1 MRTGL
6 ISCAL
11 ALLVLVACGATAAD
25 SPKVAL
31 DAKDMPIQQAME
43 QVGKEAGV
51 QIVCES
57 SVKGTVNGSFE
68 SVELEKLL
76 DTITRLNNLKWQKL
90 YLPAQSDQKPTPEQI
105 NARAEAIAA
114 VTGGPMVVCD
124 PATGKQKVFVEQD
137 SAAPSVAPDKLG
149 LKLVYLISKPKEE
162 PKVETKESEKGKGES
177 TDFQSLE
184 QERVKLMAKMT
195 PEQRVAAMQQETAYV
210 MQLDPATRQQVL
222 IDQFMA
228 QRNMDPQ
235 TRDLY
240 RQAMRDAWQ
249 KMRDQGLIPPG
260 GRGWGGGGGPGG
272 PGGGGQ

>member
-1 MRTGL
+1 MVC
-6 ISCAL
+6 S
-11 ALLVLVACGATAAD
+11 ATLAD

-57 SVKGTVNGSFE
+57 SVKGTVNGTFE

-90 YLPAQSDQKPTPEQI
+90 YLPAESDQKPTPEQI

-240 RQAMRDAWQ
+240 RQAMRDA
-249 KMRDQGLIPPG
+249 MNAMHDQGLIQ
-260 GRGWGGGGGPGG
+260 GGPGG
-272 PGGGGQ
+272 RHGPGDGGH

>member
-1 MRTGL
+1 
-6 ISCAL
+6 
-11 ALLVLVACGATAAD
+11 
-25 SPKVAL
+25 
-31 DAKDMPIQQAME
+31 
-43 QVGKEAGV
+43 
-51 QIVCES
+51 
-57 SVKGTVNGSFE
+57 
-68 SVELEKLL
+68 
-76 DTITRLNNLKWQKL
+76 
-90 YLPAQSDQKPTPEQI
+90 
-105 NARAEAIAA
+105 
-114 VTGGPMVVCD
+114 MVVCD

-195 PEQRVAAMQQETAYV
+195 PEQRVAAMQQETAYM